1 MSTPHSAG
9 ARRTSGSTH
18 QANVGLLRYKSPQ
31 FPTVQCRQIPDR
43 HDHEARPNQRPPAS
57 REQASSPPTGKDQA
71 GLPLDR
77 CRESTTAR
85 TRSDGGPT
93 SASFVALVYDASSRM
108 SCRRAGRAGQRVKGC
123 WLFARAAQQQHAE
136 VGVHVY
142 ATHRPQSHRNLCRQR
157 RLFSDFVVASA
168 SLVRHRC
175 RHRNTRAMRTA
186 DIYSRELATWRA
198 VRASLPVALAL
209 VVLIGVR
216 SGTIFKRVAHL
227 GEQSVQSVPG

>member
-1 MSTPHSAG
+1 MWGYYATSPHNSLRYSAG
-9 ARRTSGSTH
+9 RYQTGMTMRQGPTNGRQPAGS
-18 QANVGLLRYKSPQ
+18 
-31 FPTVQCRQIPDR
+31 
-43 HDHEARPNQRPPAS
+43 RPAAPP
-57 REQASSPPTGKDQA
+57 GKDQT

-77 CRESTTAR
+77 RRESTTAR